1 MVATFNGNP
10 RATIISC
17 YSPTNVSEENEIVTF
32 YDELSSLVRSIP
44 KHNMLVIGG
53 DMNAQIGKNG
63 NNKYSLHNTSNRNG
77 QHLTDFMIENRLA
90 CLNTNYQKRE
100 GKLWTY
106 TYANNTK
113 AQIDYV
119 LINKKWKNSALNC
132 EAYSSFE
139 GVSTD
144 HRIVTAKIRLSLRKN
159 DKRTATTKHYDWA
172 LLNNKD
178 VRDKYVLELRNRF
191 ETLQEKTEKSTPNDE
206 YENFVNAHLEAAAKC
221 IPTKIK
227 TKYRVPWETL
237 AVREKR
243 ALVKTASKNYR
254 KNPTNTNA
262 LKLKTAQYQL
272 AGIYIKEQ
280 TEYIQNQIDKI
291 RDSVEDRQSR
301 IAWQT
306 INEVSRRKNTTKA
319 KLKAA
324 NQQERIKLWKQH
336 FENLLGNPPKITHEP
351 ITRIISKQLDIKLG
365 PFTQGEL
372 DSVLRKIKNRKA
384 AGLDE
389 IPPEVW
395 KTRQFDDILLRHCN
409 AVYNQNPIDR
419 WTKGCI
425 LPFPKKGDLGLAK
438 NYRGITLTSIAAK
451 IYNALL
457 RNRIEPK
464 IDNILRKNQNGFRRN
479 RSTTSQI
486 LTIRRILEGVRAKNL
501 QATLIFVDFTKA
513 FDSIHRGKMEQ
524 ILLAY
529 GIPKETV
536 AAITILYRNT
546 KVKVRSPDG
555 DTEYF
560 DIVAGVLQ
568 GDTLAPYLFII
579 CLDYVLRTSI
589 DKIKENGFELTKKRS
604 RRYPATTITD
614 ADYADDIAILANT
627 PDQAETLLHS
637 LERAAASIGLHV
649 NAHKTEYM
657 CYNQTGDISTL
668 EGTPL
673 KLVDKFTYLGSSVE
687 STEKDIE
694 TRLTKAWTA
703 INRLSTIWK
712 SDLTDKM
719 KRSFFQ
725 AAVTSIL
732 LYGCTTWTLT
742 KRLEKKLD
750 GNYTRMLRAILNKS
764 WQQHP
769 TRHQL
774 YGHLPPITKSIQ
786 VRRTRHAGH
795 CWRSR
800 DELISD
806 VLLWIPTHGRAK
818 AGRPARTY
826 IQQLCEDT
834 GCCPEDLPRAMN
846 DREEWRERV
855 RDIRAASTIWWW
867 WWWWRSTC
875 DIVLCLGK
883 KALFSSSFVVVFLA
897 ISFFKRTDNAIWYSL
912 LMVLPF
918 SKKSMNKIPY
928 ASQNMVPKTLP
939 ADVCVFGHLGR
950 LSPAAVHSADCQ
962 FDSRVKRWIHV
973 SSIVTYLRK
982 NSFCCVETVTN
993 NALNRQYVVV
1003 FINCEQTQHLLWT
1016 QLSQE
1021 QMFIQNGEYAA
1032 YWYLQLLC
1040 YLKQLQFTIGQNEF
1054 VEFFGVFRDNCHI
1067 WATWTFSIICVCTTA
1082 FTVSI
1087 PPLNYFFRQSR
1098 VRITLIKPL
1107 LRLNSI
1113 FSNQKAMLYQNTKFS
1128 FCPCCENLKQ

>member
-1 MVATFNGNP
+1 MTSREN
-10 RATIISC
+10 IITPSFRQ
-17 YSPTNVSEENEIVTF
+17 TAVNRHKNVFAMQPFSYILYLSGEIFFQLQKQQKFRQTT
-32 YDELSSLVRSIP
+32 E
-44 KHNMLVIGG
+44 
-53 DMNAQIGKNG
+53 
-63 NNKYSLHNTSNRNG
+63 RN
-77 QHLTDFMIENRLA
+77 
-90 CLNTNYQKRE
+90 
-100 GKLWTY
+100 
-106 TYANNTK
+106 
-113 AQIDYV
+113 
-119 LINKKWKNSALNC
+119 
-132 EAYSSFE
+132 
-139 GVSTD
+139 
-144 HRIVTAKIRLSLRKN
+144 
-159 DKRTATTKHYDWA
+159 
-172 LLNNKD
+172 
-178 VRDKYVLELRNRF
+178 
-191 ETLQEKTEKSTPNDE
+191 
-206 YENFVNAHLEAAAKC
+206 
-221 IPTKIK
+221 
-227 TKYRVPWETL
+227 
-237 AVREKR
+237 
-243 ALVKTASKNYR
+243 
-254 KNPTNTNA
+254 
-262 LKLKTAQYQL
+262 
-272 AGIYIKEQ
+272 
-280 TEYIQNQIDKI
+280 
-291 RDSVEDRQSR
+291 
-301 IAWQT
+301 
-306 INEVSRRKNTTKA
+306 
-319 KLKAA
+319 
-324 NQQERIKLWKQH
+324 KQH
-336 FENLLGNPPKITHEP
+336 RRRHVPP
-351 ITRIISKQLDIKLG
+351 
-365 PFTQGEL
+365 
-372 DSVLRKIKNRKA
+372 NM
-384 AGLDE
+384 
-389 IPPEVW
+389 
-395 KTRQFDDILLRHCN
+395 
-409 AVYNQNPIDR
+409 
-419 WTKGCI
+419 
-425 LPFPKKGDLGLAK
+425 
-438 NYRGITLTSIAAK
+438 
-451 IYNALL
+451 
-457 RNRIEPK
+457 
-464 IDNILRKNQNGFRRN
+464 
-479 RSTTSQI
+479 
-486 LTIRRILEGVRAKNL
+486 
-501 QATLIFVDFTKA
+501 A

-637 LERAAASIGLHV
+637 VERAAASIGLHV

-774 YGHLPPITKSIQ
+774 YGHLPPITKTIQ

-800 DELISD
+800 DELIRD

-867 WWWWRSTC
+867 WWRCYRKYLVNTHET
-875 DIVLCLGK
+875 LL
-883 KALFSSSFVVVFLA
+883 LFSSLFVVLVLVTHTHTHTHTHTQEYLTNYM
-897 ISFFKRTDNAIWYSL
+897 RT
-912 LMVLPF
+912 LMF
-918 SKKSMNKIPY
+918 
-928 ASQNMVPKTLP
+928 
-939 ADVCVFGHLGR
+939 
-950 LSPAAVHSADCQ
+950 
-962 FDSRVKRWIHV
+962 
-973 SSIVTYLRK
+973 
-982 NSFCCVETVTN
+982 
-993 NALNRQYVVV
+993 
-1003 FINCEQTQHLLWT
+1003 
-1016 QLSQE
+1016 
-1021 QMFIQNGEYAA
+1021 
-1032 YWYLQLLC
+1032 
-1040 YLKQLQFTIGQNEF
+1040 
-1054 VEFFGVFRDNCHI
+1054 
-1067 WATWTFSIICVCTTA
+1067 
-1082 FTVSI
+1082 
-1087 PPLNYFFRQSR
+1087 
-1098 VRITLIKPL
+1098 
-1107 LRLNSI
+1107 
-1113 FSNQKAMLYQNTKFS
+1113 
-1128 FCPCCENLKQ
+1128 